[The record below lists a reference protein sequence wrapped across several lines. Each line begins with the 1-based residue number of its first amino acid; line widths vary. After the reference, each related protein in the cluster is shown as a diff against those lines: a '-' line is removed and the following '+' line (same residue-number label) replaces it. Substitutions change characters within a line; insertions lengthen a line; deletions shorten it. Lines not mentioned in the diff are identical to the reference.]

1 MKFILTESQYKK
13 ILFEERTNNV
23 SSKLQSLKKYFNTV
37 STESKKQIG
46 LDLEFLATWGVTI
59 AGFVRPISEFIKGN
73 YPELT
78 NTELALL
85 STGVILTYFTSNKDG
100 IKKVLEKIKE
110 NSLIQEFDHML
121 EKASELKEYFISF
134 IGSLAIPVS
143 KISNMMAY
151 TFIIP
156 IIPELY
162 EYAQGHS
169 SMEIEEMIK
178 RVIGFVGITLSGSM
192 IKNLLKEIVKRFKN

>member
-23 SSKLQSLKKYFNTV
+23 SSKLQSLKRYFNTV

>member
-23 SSKLQSLKKYFNTV
+23 SSKLQSLKKYFKNV

-59 AGFVRPISEFIKGN
+59 AGFVRPISEFIKGT

-110 NSLIQEFDHML
+110 NSLIQEFDYML

-134 IGSLAIPVS
+134 IDSLAIPVS

-162 EYAQGHS
+162 EYAQGYS

-178 RVIGFVGITLSGSM
+178 RVIGFVGVTLSGSM

>member
-13 ILFEERTNNV
+13 ILFEERANNV
-23 SSKLQSLKKYFNTV
+23 SSKLQSLKKYFNNV

-59 AGFVRPISEFIKGN
+59 AGFVRPISEFIKGT

-110 NSLIQEFDHML
+110 NSLIQEFDYML

-134 IGSLAIPVS
+134 IDSLAIPVS

-162 EYAQGHS
+162 EYAQGYS

-178 RVIGFVGITLSGSM
+178 RVIGFVGVTLSGSM